1 MVRFGSARWASI
13 SFSGAPLGI
22 DTPQSLLEEQHRDVE
37 RALWAAVR
45 TLRERAALLR
55 RLAGRSG
62 TLAADSFNEKA
73 DL

>member
-1 MVRFGSARWASI
+1 M
-13 SFSGAPLGI
+13 
-22 DTPQSLLEEQHRDVE
+22 
-37 RALWAAVR
+37 WAAVR

-73 DL
+73 DLLMKESVVPSGLVTDIGVSADTAGRATG